1 MEHVFS
7 VSAKVREY
15 DVVVSGGGLAGVA
28 AAVSA
33 ARQGAKIALV
43 ESGGELG
50 GILPRALFPSFWI
63 ARTRAVSW
71 RKFLI
76 T

>member
-7 VSAKVREY
+7 VFAKVREY

-33 ARQGAKIALV
+33 ARQGVKVALV

-50 GILPRALFPSFWI
+50 GGYYQGLCSPTSGLPGQGRFRGGNF
-63 ARTRAVSW
+63 
-71 RKFLI
+71 
-76 T
+76 